1 MMSIK
6 SKIKLTSV
14 KLVEDVYNEF
24 RHVSLDNGNINL
36 QKLVNRSVLLYIQ
49 DEEFRKKVDDYIELK
64 ESGSSF

>member
-14 KLVEDVYNEF
+14 KIIHSVYNKF
-24 RHVSLDNGNINL
+24 RHISLDDSINL
-36 QKLVNRSVLLYIQ
+36 QKLVNRSILLYIE
-49 DEEFRKKVDDYIELK
+49 DEEFRKKVDEYIDLK

>member
-14 KLVEDVYNEF
+14 KIIHSVYNKF
-24 RHVSLDNGNINL
+24 RHVSIDDSINL
-36 QKLVNRSVLLYIQ
+36 QKLVNRSILLYIE
-49 DEEFRKKVDDYIELK
+49 DEEFRKKIDEYIDLK

>member
-1 MMSIK
+1 MSIK

>member
-14 KLVEDVYNEF
+14 KIIHSVYNKF
-24 RHVSLDNGNINL
+24 RHISLDDSINL
-36 QKLVNRSVLLYIQ
+36 QKLVNRSILLYIE
-49 DEEFRKKVDDYIELK
+49 DEEFRKKVDEYSDLK